1 MKIAIVHDELV
12 RKGGAEQVVISFA
25 KSFPKA
31 PIYTLSYNQEK
42 TYPYFRGKDIRTS
55 FFGKFVKNERW
66 VRRLFFPFGIIAMHQ
81 LDLSEYDVVLQ
92 STTHCSKYVKVGPN
106 TLVLTYC
113 HTPFRL
119 VWRPESYSRVKNSNP
134 VMRFLFDKVIGMLK
148 HIDYKAAQ
156 RTDHFITNSNE
167 VVPRI
172 LSAYGPKNGVAVIH
186 PSVKMDDFYVAEEA
200 KDYYLMV
207 SRFEP
212 YKKVDLVIE
221 AFNQMPDKKLII
233 VGKGSLEDKLKK
245 MAGSNV
251 TFLSN
256 LDSDHL
262 AKLFAECRALIFP
275 QHEDYGITPLEA
287 AASGRPVIAYGA
299 GGVLDTMVPYKGNAD
314 EATALFFHQQTVPA
328 LHAAIE
334 KFEQLQFNATYIKK
348 HAERFRE
355 ESFIRQ
361 LQLFVRVKYADAMG
375 LISIDRT
382 IGKVTPE
389 EAKKQKLLA
398 TTVEGKR
405 SVGL

>member
-12 RKGGAEQVVISFA
+12 RKGGAEQVVISFSQA
-25 KSFPKA
+25 FPKA
-31 PIYTLSYNQEK
+31 PIYTLSYNQDT

-55 FFGKFVKNERW
+55 FFGKFIKNERW
-66 VRRLFFPFGIIAMHQ
+66 VRRLFFPFGILAMQQ

-119 VWRPESYSRVKNSNP
+119 VWRPDSYERVKNSNP
-134 VMRFLFDKVIGMLK
+134 LMRFLYDMVIGVLK
-148 HIDYKAAQ
+148 KIDYRAAQ

-172 LSAYGPKNGVAVIH
+172 LSAYRPKNGVAVIH
-186 PSVKMDDFYVAEEA
+186 PSVKTGDFYVADKT

-233 VGKGSLEDKLKK
+233 VGKGSMEDRLKR

-256 LDSDHL
+256 LDSAHL
-262 AKLFAECRALIFP
+262 ATLFAECRALIFP

-299 GGVLDTMVPYKGNAD
+299 GGVLDTMVPYRGDAGK
-314 EATALFFHQQTVPA
+314 ATALFFDKQTVPA
-328 LHAAIE
+328 ILAAIE
-334 KFEQLQFNATYIKK
+334 KFEQLEFSPAYIKE
-348 HAERFRE
+348 HAQRFRE
-355 ESFIRQ
+355 ESFIKQ
-361 LQLFVRVKYADAMG
+361 LQLFARIKYAEAKG
-375 LISIDRT
+375 LISIDREL
-382 IGKVTPE
+382 GKAVLVIETETLDDTP
-389 EAKKQKLLA
+389 
-398 TTVEGKR
+398 VGGKR
-405 SVGL
+405 SAGL